1 MTDQVS
7 EEVVVA
13 PPKKGGK
20 KFLLIGLLALLLLV
34 GIGAGLYFSGM
45 LQALLGKKQAEQSQS
60 QAAAAPP
67 KAVAFFDLPSMLV
80 NLNTASRHPN
90 YLKLTISL
98 QIEDPADA
106 PKLQALLPRLT
117 DTCQSFLRELRL
129 DDLKGS
135 AGLYRLR
142 EELQMRISDAAAPIK
157 IDDVLFKELLVQ

>member
-13 PPKKGGK
+13 PPKKRGK

-45 LQALLGKKQAEQSQS
+45 LQALLGKKQAEQSQT
-60 QAAAAPP
+60 QIAAPP